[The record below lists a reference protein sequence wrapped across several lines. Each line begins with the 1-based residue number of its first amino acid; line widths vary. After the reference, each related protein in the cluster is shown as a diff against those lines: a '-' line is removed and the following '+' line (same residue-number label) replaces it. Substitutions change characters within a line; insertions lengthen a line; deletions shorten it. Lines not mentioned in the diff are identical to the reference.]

1 MKKHIIVLL
10 LLISFTTITAQET
23 AEITTYFFIRHAEKV
38 RTNPSEKNPNLT
50 EKGKRRANT
59 WNTVFKNVPFDMIFS
74 TNYNRTLQTATPT
87 ALSKKLVITP
97 YNPRALYSEEFQK
110 QTKGKTVLVVG
121 HSNTTPSFANKII
134 GADKYPQIE
143 DTNNANLYIV
153 TITGNTV
160 TSILLQIPSL

>member
-87 ALSKKLVITP
+87 A
-97 YNPRALYSEEFQK
+97 
-110 QTKGKTVLVVG
+110 
-121 HSNTTPSFANKII
+121 
-134 GADKYPQIE
+134 
-143 DTNNANLYIV
+143 
-153 TITGNTV
+153 
-160 TSILLQIPSL
+160 